1 MASPVQ
7 AAVQS
12 ATYDEFF
19 RSINSIPG
27 QLPGES
33 VEAWLQRTGF
43 ERVTAE
49 SAAEGAGAASS
60 VPVYKWDYSAADEF
74 DRVVRE
80 TTADGAW
87 KAWDGAKSAQGA
99 AGPAPTTGAS
109 PQTAIRGPGAA
120 TATGAGLLSVS
131 LPTWVAAAA
140 PLLGVAVGVGL
151 YELSPEFWTKVSQ
164 TLLPWCYEDSQAM
177 PVVTDKDGNTYIDK
191 EAVEALK
198 GVFQE
203 EGIPMEG
210 SAVVDEATSGLI
222 PDGVPC
228 GGTIKF
234 NRDINFGTADVTYN
248 AYGSLTSYLYRF
260 STSYNITVIFASA
273 TSGLIGSIDYVPTTS
288 SPTHTDVYSNGT
300 YTHDGKTVYYTKVRD
315 AAGYQINSFSG
326 PAASSLPD
334 AGIVAWTLIYGN
346 ITPGG
351 EYKEGTSKWQGKT
364 VDISQL
370 PITEVYTDPT
380 KSDTRDFIPVA
391 LPTAP
396 GQSVD
401 AKTNPDP
408 TKNEDSEAQIS
419 PYINPSI
426 GSDQYPSGSD
436 STGEDGQKLDDSAP
450 IPLPYPSTTNPP
462 NPDDNPSDE
471 KKTKPQHFVDIIPP
485 IDTGDIDFSPLP
497 SFGAPTDGGVGGLV
511 SIYNPTYS
519 ELQSFSQWLWV
530 TYQDATID
538 KIWNN
543 PFDGI
548 ISLYEIYCTPTKG
561 ARKYIKSGFLVSPVE
576 CITIPQRYIEINCG
590 TAVFPEYYGN
600 YLDYSPYSKA
610 LCYLPFIGVMELN
623 VDDIVGHAVNITYR
637 VDTYTGGCIAVITC
651 AREGSNV
658 ALYQFSG
665 NCSVQLPIAGGTQAS
680 IRAAQMS
687 ASAYQNA
694 YHQAGLAGFAGGLAS
709 AFYGGANFITG
720 PVSGIAGYHTQEAFG
735 AANSVSQ
742 TVAAKSSVQ
751 HSGQFGESYGAMGH
765 KKPYMIIKRPVQ
777 VIVPGYQ
784 QVYGFQAHKMV
795 QIGACTGFLR
805 CRAVHVVSAQASD
818 EEKSAIEKL
827 LVSGVYV
834 TE

>member
-1 MASPVQ
+1 MATPVQ
-7 AAVQS
+7 AAVQA

-19 RSINSIPG
+19 RSINSVPG

-43 ERVTAE
+43 ERAVAE
-49 SAAEGAGAASS
+49 SGAEGAGAASH
-60 VPVYKWDYSAADEF
+60 VPVYKWDFSSADEF

-87 KAWDGAKSAQGA
+87 ENWEGAKSAQGA
-99 AGPAPTTGAS
+99 AGPAPSTGAS
-109 PQTAIRGPGAA
+109 PQTAIKSPGAA
-120 TATGAGLLSVS
+120 GAAGAGLLSVP

-151 YELSPEFWTKVSQ
+151 YELSPEFWTKVSK
-164 TLLPWCYEDSQAM
+164 TLLPFCYDDTQVM
-177 PVVTDKDGNTYIDK
+177 PVIADKDGNTYVDK

-198 GVFQE
+198 KLFEE
-203 EGIPMEG
+203 EGIGQCEQKNSNLLDGTLWEG
-210 SAVVDEATSGLI
+210 GVNTSGAATFYYYA
-222 PDGVPC
+222 PGED
-228 GGTIKF
+228 TITMS
-234 NRDINFGTADVTYN
+234 GDV
-248 AYGSLTSYLYRF
+248 A
-260 STSYNITVIFASA
+260 ASFRA
-273 TSGLIGSIDYVPTTS
+273 AGIVAS
-288 SPTHTDVYSNGT
+288 SNPNGT
-300 YTHDGKTVYYTKVRD
+300 CTYSDSGTVNLSSSYTYDGKTVYYKSRVFSVGSAWKYSTPPNQQGITD
-315 AAGYQINSFSG
+315 NAIASAAI
-326 PAASSLPD
+326 L
-334 AGIVAWTLIYGN
+334 AWTMVYGSSS
-346 ITPGG
+346 GG
-351 EYKEGTSKWQGKT
+351 YVEGTSKWNGTT

-370 PITEVYTDPT
+370 PITEAYTDPT

-391 LPTAP
+391 LPTTP
-396 GQSVD
+396 GQSVNPEE
-401 AKTNPDP
+401 NPDP
-408 TKNEDSEAQIS
+408 TKNEDTEAQIS

-426 GSDQYPSGSD
+426 GSDQYPSGSA
-436 STGEDGQKLDDSAP
+436 STGEDGKKLDDSAP
-450 IPLPYPSTTNPP
+450 IPLPYPPTQSQPK
-462 NPDDNPSDE
+462 PDDNPSD
-471 KKTKPQHFVDIIPP
+471 KDDTPPQRFVDIIPP
-485 IDTGDIDFSPLP
+485 IDSGDIDLSPIP
-497 SFGAPTDGGVGGLV
+497 SFGTPTDGGVGGLV

-548 ISLYEIYCTPTKG
+548 ISLYEIYCTPSKG

-576 CITIPQRYIEINCG
+576 CITIPQRYVEINCG

-610 LCYLPFIGVMELN
+610 LVYLPFIGIMELN

-637 VDTYTGGCIAVITC
+637 VDTYTGGCIAILTC

-658 ALYQFSG
+658 AMYQFSG

-680 IRAAQMS
+680 IRAAQIS
-687 ASAYQNA
+687 AGAYQNA
-694 YHQAGLAGFAGGLAS
+694 YHTAGLAGLAGGLAS
-709 AFYGGANFITG
+709 AFFGGANFVTG
-720 PVSGIAGYHTQEAFG
+720 PISGFSSYASNEAMG
-735 AANSVSQ
+735 QANATSQ
-742 TVAAKSSVQ
+742 TVSAKSSVQ

-784 QVYGFQAHKMV
+784 QVYGFQSHKMV
-795 QIGACTGFLR
+795 QIGACTGYLR

-818 EEKSAIEKL
+818 EEKNLIEKL

>member
-7 AAVQS
+7 AAVQA

-19 RSINSIPG
+19 RSINSVPG

-43 ERVTAE
+43 ERAVAE
-49 SAAEGAGAASS
+49 AGAEGAGAASH
-60 VPVYKWDYSAADEF
+60 VPVYKWDFSSADEF

-87 KAWDGAKSAQGA
+87 EAWEGAKSAQGA
-99 AGPAPTTGAS
+99 AGPSPTTGAS
-109 PQTAIRGPGAA
+109 PQTAIKTPGAA
-120 TATGAGLLSVS
+120 GAAGAGLLSVP

-164 TLLPWCYEDSQAM
+164 TLLPWCYEDSQVM
-177 PVVTDKDGNTYIDK
+177 PAIVDKDGNTYLDK

-198 GVFQE
+198 RLFEE
-203 EGIPMEG
+203 EGVGGDAEYTDPDFPGKVVPTSSTSVYTRYGRVLQAKIISG
-210 SAVVDEATSGLI
+210 SALFYRASSG
-222 PDGVPC
+222 GV
-228 GGTIKF
+228 
-234 NRDINFGTADVTYN
+234 
-248 AYGSLTSYLYRF
+248 
-260 STSYNITVIFASA
+260 
-273 TSGLIGSIDYVPTTS
+273 
-288 SPTHTDVYSNGT
+288 H
-300 YTHDGKTVYYTKVRD
+300 
-315 AAGYQINSFSG
+315 
-326 PAASSLPD
+326 AASSSPFTVEYQYMPD
-334 AGIVAWTLIYGN
+334 DTTIRTETEQAWQYTSDKGTYYLKTVSPTADAIISPTISNAGWEEGAQIVVFGQQS
-346 ITPGG
+346 GG
-351 EYKEGTSKWQGKT
+351 KYPEGTSKWSGVS

-370 PITEVYTDPT
+370 PITEAYTDPT

-391 LPTAP
+391 LPTTP

-401 AKTNPDP
+401 AETNPDP
-408 TKNEDSEAQIS
+408 TVNTDPEAQVS

-426 GSDQYPSGSD
+426 GADQYPSGSD
-436 STGEDGQKLDDSAP
+436 STGEDGKKLDDSAP
-450 IPLPYPSTTNPP
+450 IPLPYPPTQTTP
-462 NPDDNPSDE
+462 NPDDNPSDGDD
-471 KKTKPQHFVDIIPP
+471 TPPQHFVDIIPP
-485 IDTGDIDFSPLP
+485 IDSGDIDLSPLP
-497 SFGAPTDGGVGGLV
+497 TFGTPTDGGVGGLV
-511 SIYNPTYS
+511 SVYNPTYS
-519 ELQSFSQWLWV
+519 ELQAFSNWLWV

-548 ISLYEIYCTPTKG
+548 ISLYEIYATPTEG
-561 ARKYIKSGFLVSPVE
+561 ARKYIKSGFLVSTVE
-576 CITIPQRYIEINCG
+576 CATLPQRYIEINCG
-590 TAVFPEYYGN
+590 TAIFPEYYGN

-610 LCYLPFIGVMELN
+610 LCYLPFIGIVELN

-637 VDTYTGGCIAVITC
+637 VDVYTGGCIAILTC

-658 ALYQFSG
+658 AMYQFSG

-680 IRAAQMS
+680 IRAAQIS
-687 ASAYQNA
+687 AGAYQNA
-694 YHQAGLAGFAGGLAS
+694 YHTAGLAGLAGGLAS
-709 AFYGGANFITG
+709 AFFGGANFVTG
-720 PVSGIAGYHTQEAFG
+720 PISGFSSYASNEAMG
-735 AANSVSQ
+735 QANATSQ
-742 TVAAKSSVQ
+742 TVSAKSSVQ

-784 QVYGFQAHKMV
+784 QVYGFQSHKMV
-795 QIGACTGFLR
+795 QIGACTGYLR

-818 EEKSAIEKL
+818 EEKNLIEKL